1 MSEHIFT
8 SSFQSGPA
16 LQTPKV
22 GCTMVLMLLMPFCLA
37 SFQQEQGQA
46 NELAETLTRH
56 QLQGVTLCT
65 CYTHVVCIWSN
76 RGSPGVLS
84 TPSCWQPPVMHWI
97 SEQAPPW
104 LWLCFWPWAQAQKRP
119 FSAAADLFGAPWSK
133 DFPLDVL
140 AAFALGAF
148 GTACFLGGSLSGSS
162 LDSSSFAFGSW
173 SCHSNSRPQSCE
185 RLILFRRQRTTW
197 PWRRQSVLL
206 WKDRAGLVDFHPSWC
221 SRSKISKGN
230 RFCIVQLSNACLI
243 LEGVLSKL
251 IDFERVRLR
260 VFITL

>member
-104 LWLCFWPWAQAQKRP
+104 LWLCFWPWAQAQK
-119 FSAAADLFGAPWSK
+119 DLSQQLGN
-133 DFPLDVL
+133 
-140 AAFALGAF
+140 FAG
-148 GTACFLGGSLSGSS
+148 
-162 LDSSSFAFGSW
+162 
-173 SCHSNSRPQSCE
+173 E
-185 RLILFRRQRTTW
+185 
-197 PWRRQSVLL
+197 
-206 WKDRAGLVDFHPSWC
+206 
-221 SRSKISKGN
+221 SRSVPPKAIIRSGAL
-230 RFCIVQLSNACLI
+230 RLFCCL
-243 LEGVLSKL
+243 
-251 IDFERVRLR
+251 
-260 VFITL
+260 